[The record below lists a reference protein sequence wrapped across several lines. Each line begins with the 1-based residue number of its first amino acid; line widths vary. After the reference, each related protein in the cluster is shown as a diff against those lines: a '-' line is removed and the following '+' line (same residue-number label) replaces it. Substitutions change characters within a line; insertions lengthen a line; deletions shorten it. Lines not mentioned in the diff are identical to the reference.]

1 MASKVGSTGRQDQD
15 ALLLRSSRYKVLI
28 PSGSSIVSTLAALHE
43 TTIMFCRARKRK
55 RNTGGGM
62 GSLLSEEMQ
71 QFLGVERMARTQVVK
86 AIWAYIKENDL
97 QVRISY

>member
-1 MASKVGSTGRQDQD
+1 M
-15 ALLLRSSRYKVLI
+15 LLV
-28 PSGSSIVSTLAALHE
+28 A
-43 TTIMFCRARKRK
+43 CRGPKRK

-86 AIWAYIKENDL
+86 AIWAYIKENNL
-97 QVRISY
+97 QVRRR